1 MYTHTHVI
9 LGAGRACAAS
19 RILQR
24 PYLAPCSRAR
34 PRPPTQSEIIR
45 SHAHAVLS
53 KGHPNPHTHPL
64 RAENIKRAMMRL
76 VFVITLLAS
85 ANAICDGQMA
95 DLTLVCNDNCQYPA
109 QQSSSGCGWT
119 LQDPCYQCCWYNCL
133 TTEGGW
139 CASQEYESC
148 DIGGSCLIGHCLFGP
163 SGGGGGGGSLGGG
176 SIAGISIGSIC
187 GVVLL
192 AGIVRCLCKRSK
204 DHTDQLTEMTPPS
217 IE

>member
-1 MYTHTHVI
+1 
-9 LGAGRACAAS
+9 
-19 RILQR
+19 
-24 PYLAPCSRAR
+24 
-34 PRPPTQSEIIR
+34 
-45 SHAHAVLS
+45 
-53 KGHPNPHTHPL
+53 
-64 RAENIKRAMMRL
+64 MRL

-85 ANAICDGQMA
+85 AHAICDGQMA

-139 CASQEYESC
+139 CASQQYEDC
-148 DIGGSCLIGHCLFGP
+148 ELGGACLVGHCFIGP
-163 SGGGGGGGSLGGG
+163 SGGGGGGGGGGGSLGGG
-176 SIAGISIGSIC
+176 PIAGISIGSIC